1 MCVIAIVRDKRPTD
15 KMIEDMA
22 DTNGDG
28 MGFAY
33 RKGGLVH
40 WEKGLE
46 DVAYV
51 QEMAKKL
58 PLPYI
63 LHFRI
68 ASIGKICSELTHP
81 FPVEKDAPLWEKG
94 TTGGAVLFHN
104 GSWSRWQDLSLEM
117 AIHHPGCDVPD
128 GEWSD
133 TRAMAWVTAWKGK
146 NALKLI
152 GEKCVLFSPT
162 EIDIYRKDWENVN
175 GVFCSNK
182 HFEYGHRSRYSNGQ
196 WVSTMCKFM
205 HCTEKANLDKD
216 GRCPQHP
223 MIPPQMQQVLDRA
236 TAMSAANAANEEG
249 KLPVLDALPGGAASV
264 DPFAQAF
271 TEKIAPVKALR
282 ERGKLSRRE
291 YRAAKKRIRT
301 QMEQELLNDTPPV
314 LLKSS
319 QHLQKLTVN

>member
-1 MCVIAIVRDKRPTD
+1 MCVIMIVRDKRPTE
-15 KMIEDMA
+15 KMIEDAA

-28 MGFAY
+28 MGLAF
-33 RKGGLVH
+33 RKGGLVY

-46 DVAYV
+46 DIEYV
-51 QEMAKKL
+51 KAMAAKL
-58 PLPYI
+58 PMPYI

-68 ASIGKICSELTHP
+68 ASIGKVCSELTHP

-162 EIDIYRKDWENVN
+162 EIDIYRKDWENVE

-196 WVSTMCKFM
+196 WVSTMCKYM
-205 HCTEKANLDKD
+205 HCIEKSGLDKD
-216 GRCPQHP
+216 GRCPKHP
-223 MIPPQMQQVLDRA
+223 MAA
-236 TAMSAANAANEEG
+236 TEDTTKQERIAAALAAAKTRKDTLPNEEG
-249 KLPVLDALPGGAASV
+249 KQLPGGAVSV
-264 DPFAQAF
+264 DPFAHL
-271 TEKIAPVKALR
+271 KSLR
-282 ERGKLSRRE
+282 ERGKMSRRQ
-291 YRAAKKRIRT
+291 YRAAKKRLRED
-301 QMEQELLNDTPPV
+301 MDAMVPPMLLR
-314 LLKSS
+314 SS
-319 QHLQKLTVN
+319 DHLTVN